1 MLTACAPA
9 TGAGAVPASTY
20 VSAPCPNPIY
30 PNVPQL
36 DLGAGVECGY
46 LTVPENRARPDGRRI
61 RLAVARAKATSTTP
75 RADPLLYLAGGPGGS
90 GLLSAAPRI
99 AAGWN
104 RDRDVIFL
112 DQRGTWKSDPL
123 LSCPEIDA
131 FLADWTGLNSFD
143 PATADRSAAA
153 TRVCR
158 DRLAATGAD
167 LGMYS
172 TTENAA

>member
-30 PNVPQL
+30 PGVAQL

-46 LTVPENRARPDGRRI
+46 LTVPENRAAPDGRTI
-61 RLAVARAKATSTTP
+61 RLAVARAKATAP
-75 RADPLLYLAGGPGGS
+75 NPKQDPLVYLTGGPGGS

-99 AAGWN
+99 AASWN
-104 RDRDVIFL
+104 SDRDVIFL

-131 FLADWTGLNSFD
+131 FLSDWVGLNSFD
-143 PATADRSAAA
+143 PA
-153 TRVCR
+153 
-158 DRLAATGAD
+158 
-167 LGMYS
+167 
-172 TTENAA
+172 